1 MEGPRIP
8 MIKNNFTKLGRTK
21 QRRKKSEEEWGRT
34 PGHWA
39 VPQQQRGEQTGQ
51 KNFGALTGKYQSV

>member
-1 MEGPRIP
+1 MVMEGPRIP

-39 VPQQQRGEQTGQ
+39 VPQQQQGEQTGQ
-51 KNFGALTGKYQSV
+51 KKNFGALTGK